1 MRNRRHRHPLL
12 LVRLVLASL
21 LALVVAAFATPASA
35 GGWAVTSLD
44 ELPAATAGES
54 LDVGFTILQHGQTPA
69 VLESGVG
76 LELVLLDGTTEFF
89 PAVAEGLP
97 GHYVATVTFPVDA
110 GSYQWRAHMDWFGTY
125 ELGSIDVAAATSTS
139 AGSGGGGSI
148 WPDLRWITLAAA
160 IVLGGVAVADMIV
173 TRHRRR
179 TAPA

>member
-1 MRNRRHRHPLL
+1 MRNLRHHRL
-12 LVRLVLASL
+12 LVLLRLVLASL
-21 LALVVAAFATPASA
+21 LALVVAASASPASA

-54 LDVGFTILQHGQTPA
+54 VDVGFTILQHGQTPA

-76 LELVLLDGTTEFF
+76 LELVLLDGTAFF
-89 PAVAEGLP
+89 PAVAEGVP

-125 ELGSIDVAAATSTS
+125 ELGSINVVAATSS
-139 AGSGGGGSI
+139 AAGSGGGGSI
-148 WPDLRWITLAAA
+148 WPDLRWVTLAASL
-160 IVLGGVAVADMIV
+160 VLGAVALADMIV
-173 TRHRRR
+173 VRHRRR

>member
-1 MRNRRHRHPLL
+1 MRSFQHRHPLV
-12 LVRLVLASL
+12 LVPLIVAVL
-21 LALVVAAFATPASA
+21 LALVIGASASPASA
-35 GGWAVTSLD
+35 GGWAVTTLD

-54 LDVGFTILQHGQTPA
+54 IDVGFTILQHGQTPA

-76 LELVLLDGTTEFF
+76 LELVLADGTTEFF
-89 PAVAEGLP
+89 PAVADGVP

-125 ELGSIDVAAATSTS
+125 ELGSIDVVAAPSSS
-139 AGSGGGGSI
+139 AGSGGGGSP
-148 WPDLRWITLAAA
+148 WPDLRWVTLAAA
-160 IVLGGVAVADMIV
+160 LVLGAVAIVDVVV